1 MNMYI
6 HRTTSYYLANIILG
20 AFLIFWAMF
29 CLYPIIY
36 IVFASFSDPLLLAQH
51 TGLLFYPLKPS
62 LKGYQRAMSFGN
74 IWTGYYTT
82 IRIVVLGTLV
92 NMFVTTTAAYAV
104 SCKDALLCR
113 PMNVICVITMFFS
126 GGLIPVYLVVK
137 NIGLIDNLFALILP
151 VALNTWNLIILRVAM
166 QSLPSSLLESARID
180 GASDFTI
187 LVKIVIPLVKATLA
201 VIAFYYV
208 VGHWNSWFNAMIFM
222 RTRDKYPLQLILREV
237 LIAGI
242 SNIGQQA
249 TGALEM
255 SELDNYKHIVKYC
268 TTVIATVPILLI
280 FPFFQRYFVKGVLVG
295 SIKG

>member
-1 MNMYI
+1 MYI
-6 HRTTSYYLANIILG
+6 HKTASYYLTNVILG
-20 AFLIFWAMF
+20 AFLIICAVF

-51 TGLLFYPLKPS
+51 TGLLLYPLKPS
-62 LKGYQRAMSFGN
+62 IKGYQRAMSFGN

-104 SCKDALLCR
+104 SRRDALLCKFLN
-113 PMNVICVITMFFS
+113 MICIITMFFG
-126 GGLIPVYLVVK
+126 GGLIPTYLVVK
-137 NIGLIDNLFALILP
+137 NIGLIDNLLALIIP

-166 QSLPSSLLESARID
+166 QSLPASLLESARID
-180 GASDFTI
+180 GASDFMI
-187 LVKIVIPLVKATLA
+187 LFKIVIPLVKATLA
-201 VIAFYYV
+201 VVAFYYV

-237 LIAGI
+237 LVASI
-242 SNIGQQA
+242 SNMGQQS

-255 SELDNYKHIVKYC
+255 SELDNYKQLVKYC
-268 TTVIATVPILLI
+268 TTVIATVPILFI
-280 FPFFQRYFVKGVLVG
+280 FPFFQKYFVKGVLVG

>member
-1 MNMYI
+1 MYI
-6 HRTTSYYLANIILG
+6 HKTASYYLTNVILG
-20 AFLIFWAMF
+20 AFLVICAVF

-51 TGLLFYPLKPS
+51 TGLLLYPLKPS
-62 LKGYQRAMSFGN
+62 IKGYQRAMSFGN

-82 IRIVVLGTLV
+82 IRIVVLGALV
-92 NMFVTTTAAYAV
+92 NMFVTTTAAYAI
-104 SCKDALLCR
+104 SRRDALLYKFLN
-113 PMNVICVITMFFS
+113 MICIITMFFG

-137 NIGLIDNLFALILP
+137 NIGLIDNLLALVIP

-166 QSLPSSLLESARID
+166 QSLPASLLESARID
-180 GASDFTI
+180 GASDFMI
-187 LVKIVIPLVKATLA
+187 LFKIVIPLVKATLA

-237 LIAGI
+237 LVASI
-242 SNIGQQA
+242 SNMGQQS

-255 SELDNYKHIVKYC
+255 SELDNYKQLVKYC
-268 TTVIATVPILLI
+268 TTVIATVPILFI
-280 FPFFQRYFVKGVLVG
+280 FPFFQKYFVKGVLVG